1 MDNVALIELTE
12 RKLELKIVQTRQG
25 RYRVIEDVVN
35 PYDLTKDLL
44 KDCLFSPKSRA
55 DILKILGIYR
65 YTVEN
70 FNVSKIVAFAS
81 NVVVKARN
89 YRGLLD
95 EIYTHTGIN
104 FNITGDDEVV
114 KDIYNA
120 VNAKVDMPKGVCVYI
135 MGYSTYIIR
144 YNRRSAFDTFVVPYG
159 YINLTQKYSKIED
172 MINFFK
178 KELKGCSFVVN
189 FEEEGI
195 VGAGVPF
202 LDVSKVAKKLLRY
215 PIDIDNNYD
224 LSADG
229 VKKVVE
235 FAKDL
240 DIEKVKKANIVN
252 KEPKPLISTS
262 KDIDTKFI
270 FRTLTPIDFSAD
282 NTKLAVKEK
291 VGHRHDGIW
300 ETNLWIYDFEKK
312 EARKLPQIREAVIN
326 YWAMAGGV
334 DFDEKRW
341 DIYPM
346 GFDANDDNRVIVCA
360 YAYTG
365 EVPKFLGT
373 WSIDVYG
380 ENSRLEALDG
390 SYIPISTVGYR
401 LEEEADV
408 IPVSEVEYEAKRAKE
423 LEKAKEKDA
432 KAAENFDKKIK
443 KLEYERKLHQMDMDT
458 LLKIEQRKEFL
469 KQNYSKGSDGLT
481 GS

>member
-1 MDNVALIELTE
+1 MFEAMAGMIMAMKVHFSQMKYA
-12 RKLELKIVQTRQG
+12 
-25 RYRVIEDVVN
+25 
-35 PYDLTKDLL
+35 LTKRQDRVVAETLYCNEVDKVGEKEKYEKSRL
-44 KDCLFSPKSRA
+44 PESGYMTVAEYEEKSRA
-55 DILKILGIYR
+55 LTKKDINAKILS
-65 YTVEN
+65 E
-70 FNVSKIVAFAS
+70 A
-81 NVVVKARN
+81 
-89 YRGLLD
+89 
-95 EIYTHTGIN
+95 E
-104 FNITGDDEVV
+104 
-114 KDIYNA
+114 
-120 VNAKVDMPKGVCVYI
+120 MPKDSNMVYVPKKKFQLVK
-135 MGYSTYIIR
+135 
-144 YNRRSAFDTFVVPYG
+144 YNDPVGSPELTLPRKLNFDRQINAQGIVSGDFTKLVYPAVYYYAQNDCTSCDLFL
-159 YINLTQKYSKIED
+159 INLDS
-172 MINFFK
+172 
-178 KELKGCSFVVN
+178 S
-189 FEEEGI
+189 
-195 VGAGVPF
+195 
-202 LDVSKVAKKLLRY
+202 
-215 PIDIDNNYD
+215 
-224 LSADG
+224 LS
-229 VKKVVE
+229 
-235 FAKDL
+235 

-469 KQNYSKGSDGLT
+469 KQNYLKGSDGLT